1 MKQKHLKRLSI
12 ENTHL
17 MDIFVD
23 KHYIEI
29 GNVHDQKLSRLL
41 NNKIIL
47 LDDIVDYSIH
57 SVGLGSSKLTDEKT
71 RRYLPFI
78 NILNIHNKD
87 ESLQLFLTYGIYYG
101 KKNDR
106 QEFFAPIIL
115 IPVLLYND
123 DYNFYVR
130 MLSKPIENSILVNY
144 LKEQGIHINKEKIDD
159 IFSFDR
165 YLNQFTK
172 NGGQIRLESYF
183 TFAKTEELP
192 VVINHEKFSLRND
205 FEKNLDSRYYVNDE
219 SEANIITKL
228 NNRQRA
234 AVLRAKSGSSFAING
249 LKGTGKT
256 TTLINIA
263 SDAIYNNKK
272 VLYLSN
278 KKESIDFVER
288 EFEKNNLKFLVNNL
302 TKSPKYR
309 FSNYK
314 EIKTEVYDEKL
325 VKDNLLRLYKEVN
338 NYEKFLGGRIRNF
351 RFIDVVNELINLK
364 PASDEFKCD
373 DIKELYKFEF
383 EEIIYSLRQIEEA
396 MKKISFKTSIFTSI
410 PINNS
415 VKYPN
420 QVSNL
425 IFQIHKLFVQLN
437 EINKELQSK
446 YGFIEI
452 ENYARFKNYISDVIS
467 LDVNKVPKLW
477 RNPKNFE
484 IATKLFPQLKSLI
497 YSLQE
502 YELYIDW
509 DYKNVESI
517 DIYKMIKS
525 LIGDYFTE
533 EDGYKVD
540 RIISSSKTLVNKAK
554 TGIQNYRLLSKKIEN
569 IKKILDWDFD
579 DDDIKTYE
587 EITKLADFLDNSIY
601 HKSWLNIENSENILN
616 ELKQIS
622 TDLNKH
628 ILLSKQYS
636 KYFSNQKDI
645 NENISYIEKLIS
657 EDKQPKKFKNINLND
672 LLNDTIIYRDL
683 RNKTASL
690 NRRHKELTGFEY
702 SLAYDTTIDFKKFIT
717 YITQIKDLVAKEKVL
732 AFLNTVNDDDLEV
745 YIHDLVDFKRSYLI
759 FKEVYEYTCTVL
771 YKEKS
776 HQVSEQVRLLSHFL
790 KYVNQVSRVCTEMSL
805 VLKDPS
811 KKLSL
816 DLFIKLKNQLNQL
829 NRIKKELNNNTHYP
843 HYFGSLFKHSKTN
856 IGEVNNIINAFDS
869 YIKCFQSTEA
879 IASSLK
885 LVNFENLCKVMNDA
899 SKIVVEINESFKLY
913 NKIFKDGIGNYY
925 YDNLENVIKYLDKL
939 NNAKEELKAYLELT
953 EQLRVIE
960 GHKLFVLSEYII
972 NSNSTSLVENFK
984 YTYFKTLYDI
994 YTNGFNVSSEVISN
1008 NLVEIVNEENKLIKI
1023 NIQKLNYYRSVASG
1037 ENDSAK
1043 NLTLASTSILNYLL
1057 DYTQFDLILIDDS
1070 HVSNSNE
1077 FFNAINGK
1085 QVIIAG
1091 DNTSV
1096 TSSGTNLIAKMRPKN
1111 VMNLYYR
1118 YKPTPLNLLN
1128 YIPKTHG
1135 IYLNNPEDNIGYE
1148 ITNKEALSIIVDLLL
1163 KNREVE
1169 INYFVPTIVKKLS
1182 FIEKLSQQLINNG
1195 FSAEEIFRI
1204 ITKQLNI
1211 VDLFTGYAYDA
1222 SYNIVDLD
1230 DYYNVSN
1237 EFLEIKYIS
1246 RLITA
1251 QKKLYIIDK
1260 QNFIS
1265 NDNDVLFIHMLK
1277 QVFSNNNFINKKIQ
1291 DVALKLSK
1299 RLSELDI
1306 KVFGDLYQ
1314 FTLVLERNNTLYNV
1328 LLFVNPNKNRIDLL
1342 EDYREYY
1349 LASKAKNMNVLY
1361 IWLIDLYENMDKVI
1375 DYINKETLS

>member
-1 MKQKHLKRLSI
+1 
-12 ENTHL
+12 
-17 MDIFVD
+17 
-23 KHYIEI
+23 
-29 GNVHDQKLSRLL
+29 
-41 NNKIIL
+41 
-47 LDDIVDYSIH
+47 
-57 SVGLGSSKLTDEKT
+57 
-71 RRYLPFI
+71 
-78 NILNIHNKD
+78 
-87 ESLQLFLTYGIYYG
+87 
-101 KKNDR
+101 
-106 QEFFAPIIL
+106 
-115 IPVLLYND
+115 
-123 DYNFYVR
+123 
-130 MLSKPIENSILVNY
+130 
-144 LKEQGIHINKEKIDD
+144 
-159 IFSFDR
+159 
-165 YLNQFTK
+165 
-172 NGGQIRLESYF
+172 
-183 TFAKTEELP
+183 
-192 VVINHEKFSLRND
+192 
-205 FEKNLDSRYYVNDE
+205 
-219 SEANIITKL
+219 
-228 NNRQRA
+228 
-234 AVLRAKSGSSFAING
+234 
-249 LKGTGKT
+249 
-256 TTLINIA
+256 
-263 SDAIYNNKK
+263 
-272 VLYLSN
+272 
-278 KKESIDFVER
+278 
-288 EFEKNNLKFLVNNL
+288 
-302 TKSPKYR
+302 
-309 FSNYK
+309 
-314 EIKTEVYDEKL
+314 
-325 VKDNLLRLYKEVN
+325 
-338 NYEKFLGGRIRNF
+338 
-351 RFIDVVNELINLK
+351 
-364 PASDEFKCD
+364 
-373 DIKELYKFEF
+373 
-383 EEIIYSLRQIEEA
+383 
-396 MKKISFKTSIFTSI
+396 
-410 PINNS
+410 
-415 VKYPN
+415 
-420 QVSNL
+420 
-425 IFQIHKLFVQLN
+425 
-437 EINKELQSK
+437 
-446 YGFIEI
+446 
-452 ENYARFKNYISDVIS
+452 
-467 LDVNKVPKLW
+467 
-477 RNPKNFE
+477 
-484 IATKLFPQLKSLI
+484 
-497 YSLQE
+497 
-502 YELYIDW
+502 
-509 DYKNVESI
+509 
-517 DIYKMIKS
+517 
-525 LIGDYFTE
+525 
-533 EDGYKVD
+533 
-540 RIISSSKTLVNKAK
+540 
-554 TGIQNYRLLSKKIEN
+554 
-569 IKKILDWDFD
+569 
-579 DDDIKTYE
+579 
-587 EITKLADFLDNSIY
+587 
-601 HKSWLNIENSENILN
+601 
-616 ELKQIS
+616 
-622 TDLNKH
+622 
-628 ILLSKQYS
+628 
-636 KYFSNQKDI
+636 
-645 NENISYIEKLIS
+645 
-657 EDKQPKKFKNINLND
+657 
-672 LLNDTIIYRDL
+672 
-683 RNKTASL
+683 
-690 NRRHKELTGFEY
+690 
-702 SLAYDTTIDFKKFIT
+702 
-717 YITQIKDLVAKEKVL
+717 
-732 AFLNTVNDDDLEV
+732 
-745 YIHDLVDFKRSYLI
+745 
-759 FKEVYEYTCTVL
+759 
-771 YKEKS
+771 
-776 HQVSEQVRLLSHFL
+776 
-790 KYVNQVSRVCTEMSL
+790 
-805 VLKDPS
+805 
-811 KKLSL
+811 
-816 DLFIKLKNQLNQL
+816 
-829 NRIKKELNNNTHYP
+829 
-843 HYFGSLFKHSKTN
+843 
-856 IGEVNNIINAFDS
+856 
-869 YIKCFQSTEA
+869 
-879 IASSLK
+879 
-885 LVNFENLCKVMNDA
+885 MNDA

-1118 YKPTPLNLLN
+1118 YNPTPLNLLN

-1260 QNFIS
+1260 QYFIS

-1306 KVFGDLYQ
+1306 KVYGDLYQ